1 MPTDGSS
8 RPKAAGDPAHDVFRG
23 DRGSL
28 DVFFR
33 PRSVAVV
40 GATETAGTVG
50 RTLLWNLI
58 SSSFGGTVYP
68 VNPKRPSVL
77 GIKAYPRVSDI
88 PEAVDLAVIA
98 TPAPS
103 VPDVVSE
110 CVSLG
115 VPGGIVISA
124 GFKEYGAEGASLEKR
139 LADAARGKMR
149 LLGPNC
155 LGLMCPPSGLNAT
168 FAKGISAAGNVGF
181 LSQSG
186 ALCTA
191 VLDWSFRENIG
202 FSVFASLGSMLDI
215 GWGDLIDYLGN
226 DPKTESIVIYMESVG
241 DARAFVSAA
250 REVSLTKPII
260 VIKAG
265 RTDAA
270 AKAAVSHTGSL
281 VGRDDVLD
289 AAFERCGVVRVDS
302 ISELFQ
308 MAATLSKQ
316 PRPKGPRLTIVTN
329 AGGPGVLAADA
340 LIEHGG
346 QLAELAETTVK
357 EMSGYLPGPWSHGNP
372 VDVLGDADASRFG
385 RAFESAAKDPNS
397 DGLLVILTP
406 QAMTDAT
413 GSAQHV
419 ALKVG
424 AAPGKPVLASW
435 MGGDTVADGRQ
446 ILTGAG
452 IPVFNYPDTAARIFC
467 TMWSYSANLRALYET
482 PTLSAGADAAGRD
495 RTGVE
500 HLLAKARGEGRVL
513 LSEAESKAL
522 LAAYGI
528 PTVDTRVAATAEEA
542 VKAAEAIGYPVV
554 LKLHSHTVTHKS
566 DVGGVRL
573 SIADAAAVRGAFA
586 AIQRG
591 VEAAKGPGHFL
602 GVTVQPMVRAEG
614 VEVILGASPDS
625 QFGPVLLFG
634 TGGKM
639 VEVYKDRALGLPPL
653 TTTLA
658 RRLMEKTK
666 VWKALQGVR
675 GDRAADIAALEHA
688 LVRFSWLV
696 AEQDAIKEIDINPLV
711 VSPTGVVALDAR
723 VVLYGPTEPPRVR
736 PAIRSYPAEH
746 VRSFTAK
753 DGTGL
758 VIRPVR
764 PEDEPALVKFHE
776 ELSERSVVSRYLRPF
791 EFSER
796 TAHDRLR
803 RVCFTDYDREMVFVA
818 AVPKPAGEDIW
829 AVGRLSRRPGG
840 REAQFSMLV
849 SDPHQKIGLG
859 GGLLAHLIE
868 VGRAEGLTALWADI
882 RADNVEMLKV
892 AQRLGFR
899 VLSCTDG
906 TGRAHLDL

>member
-1 MPTDGSS
+1 
-8 RPKAAGDPAHDVFRG
+8 
-23 DRGSL
+23 
-28 DVFFR
+28 
-33 PRSVAVV
+33 
-40 GATETAGTVG
+40 
-50 RTLLWNLI
+50 
-58 SSSFGGTVYP
+58 
-68 VNPKRPSVL
+68 
-77 GIKAYPRVSDI
+77 
-88 PEAVDLAVIA
+88 
-98 TPAPS
+98 
-103 VPDVVSE
+103 
-110 CVSLG
+110 
-115 VPGGIVISA
+115 
-124 GFKEYGAEGASLEKR
+124 
-139 LADAARGKMR
+139 
-149 LLGPNC
+149 
-155 LGLMCPPSGLNAT
+155 
-168 FAKGISAAGNVGF
+168 
-181 LSQSG
+181 
-186 ALCTA
+186 
-191 VLDWSFRENIG
+191 
-202 FSVFASLGSMLDI
+202 
-215 GWGDLIDYLGN
+215 
-226 DPKTESIVIYMESVG
+226 
-241 DARAFVSAA
+241 
-250 REVSLTKPII
+250 
-260 VIKAG
+260 
-265 RTDAA
+265 
-270 AKAAVSHTGSL
+270 
-281 VGRDDVLD
+281 
-289 AAFERCGVVRVDS
+289 
-302 ISELFQ
+302 
-308 MAATLSKQ
+308 
-316 PRPKGPRLTIVTN
+316 
-329 AGGPGVLAADA
+329 
-340 LIEHGG
+340 
-346 QLAELAETTVK
+346 
-357 EMSGYLPGPWSHGNP
+357 
-372 VDVLGDADASRFG
+372 
-385 RAFESAAKDPNS
+385 
-397 DGLLVILTP
+397 
-406 QAMTDAT
+406 
-413 GSAQHV
+413 
-419 ALKVG
+419 
-424 AAPGKPVLASW
+424 
-435 MGGDTVADGRQ
+435 
-446 ILTGAG
+446 
-452 IPVFNYPDTAARIFC
+452 
-467 TMWSYSANLRALYET
+467 
-482 PTLSAGADAAGRD
+482 
-495 RTGVE
+495 
-500 HLLAKARGEGRVL
+500 AKARGEGRVL